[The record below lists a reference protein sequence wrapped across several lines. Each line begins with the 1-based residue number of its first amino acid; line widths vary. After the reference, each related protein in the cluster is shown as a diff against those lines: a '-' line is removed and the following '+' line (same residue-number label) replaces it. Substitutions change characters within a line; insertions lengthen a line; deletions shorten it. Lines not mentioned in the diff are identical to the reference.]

1 MNDRLELLKFGLE
14 LMSESAVEDVQR
26 DCHDKGLRDLCMKLL
41 EKWKASKDKPT
52 WDDVI
57 RALREVNQRELAQT
71 IEEALKGK
79 TEIQA
84 PKPARLECVRAV
96 HHYSEL
102 CTRSVSKSVLNCLI
116 QILKTWDYL
125 TN

>member
-1 MNDRLELLKFGLE
+1 
-14 LMSESAVEDVQR
+14 MSESAVEDVKR
-26 DCHDKGLRDLCMKLL
+26 DCVDMGLRDLCMKLL

-57 RALREVNQRELAQT
+57 KALRGVNQRELAQT

-79 TEIQA
+79 NEIQA
-84 PKPARLECVRAV
+84 PKPAWLECVQGV

-102 CTRSVSKSVLNCLI
+102 LNCVQDFKI
-116 QILKTWDYL
+116 SSK
-125 TN
+125 